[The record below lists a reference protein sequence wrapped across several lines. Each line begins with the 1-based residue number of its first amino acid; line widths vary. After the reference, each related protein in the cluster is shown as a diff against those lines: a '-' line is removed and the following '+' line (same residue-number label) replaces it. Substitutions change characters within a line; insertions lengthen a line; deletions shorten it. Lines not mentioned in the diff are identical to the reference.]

1 MRKPGERTY
10 LHNSA
15 LVVDFEDLTLS
26 NLSISE
32 TDIDN
37 LCVFWELDVVKNNK
51 WSFDIKDSSVIDSWC
66 DVVIGGDGFHVSAEV
81 V

>member
-1 MRKPGERTY
+1 MMLFTY
-10 LHNSA
+10 LYNG
-15 LVVDFEDLTLS
+15 LFTFDFEDLTLS
-26 NLSISE
+26 YLSISE
-32 TDIDN
+32 TDIYN
-37 LCVFWELDVVKNNK
+37 FCVFWELDVVKNNK